1 MKYWKQ
7 ILVGMIGLFGTCLAL
22 IDSPFWQTGG
32 LSTGLRMLIDS
43 IPGVML
49 MLASYVHG
57 RYHPRYRQDRQPIKQ
72 TAGLWPDWLP
82 DGAFKSLAG
91 LALLHAGLVIVL
103 AIIS

>member
-1 MKYWKQ
+1 MKYAKH
-7 ILVGMIGLFGTCLAL
+7 ILFGLIGFFGLTLAL
-22 IDSPFWQTGG
+22 TSSPFWQTGG

-43 IPGVML
+43 IPGVMI
-49 MLASYVHG
+49 MLASYVHA

-72 TAGLWPDWLP
+72 TGGLWPNWLP

-91 LALLHAGLVIVL
+91 LALLQGGLIIVL

>member
-1 MKYWKQ
+1 MKYAKH
-7 ILVGMIGLFGTCLAL
+7 ILFGLIGFFGLTLAFTS
-22 IDSPFWQTGG
+22 SPFWQTGG
-32 LSTGLRMLIDS
+32 LGNGLRMLIDS

-49 MLASYVHG
+49 MLASYVNG
-57 RYHPRYRQDRQPIKQ
+57 RYHPRYRQDRQPIRQ

-91 LALLHAGLVIVL
+91 LALLQGGLIIVL